1 MMRCLQL
8 GLLLVEPLVSS
19 HVFLKFL
26 RGDSE
31 ILLYGLLKFL
41 HLLSTCF
48 YARKMARD
56 FTKNV
61 NHIVQRSL
69 PSLSLLLRLTLVIP
83 WSRYIFSL
91 FLFYIYILN
100 KHLIFFAEGGKPYLK
115 ILVSGKNNS
124 LLGFG
129 QHM

>member
-91 FLFYIYILN
+91 FLFYFIYIFQTN
-100 KHLIFFAEGGKPYLK
+100 I
-115 ILVSGKNNS
+115 
-124 LLGFG
+124 
-129 QHM
+129 